1 MENEMREALIECCK
15 KHGEELI
22 EEVVE
27 FAYDL
32 INVAIKTSENKI
44 DDTFLPIINA
54 TKPLVLKY
62 VDKIDG
68 VEG

>member
-15 KHGEELI
+15 KHGEELT
-22 EEVVE
+22 EEVVG

-44 DDTFLPIINA
+44 
-54 TKPLVLKY
+54 
-62 VDKIDG
+62 
-68 VEG
+68 

>member
-1 MENEMREALIECCK
+1 MKNEMRESLIECCK
-15 KHGEELI
+15 KHGEMLTED
-22 EEVVE
+22 VVE

-44 DDTFLPIINA
+44 DDAFLPIINA
-54 TKPLVLKY
+54 TKPLILKY

>member
-1 MENEMREALIECCK
+1 MEDEMKKALIDCCK
-15 KHGEELI
+15 KHGEELT
-22 EEVVE
+22 EDVVE

-32 INVAIKTSENKI
+32 INTAIITSATKI
-44 DDTFLPIINA
+44 DDAFLPIINA
-54 TKPLVLKY
+54 TKPIVLKY

>member
-1 MENEMREALIECCK
+1 MGNEMKEALIECCK
-15 KHGEELI
+15 KHGEALTED
-22 EEVVE
+22 VVE

-32 INVAIKTSENKI
+32 INVAIKTSENKV
-44 DDTFLPIINA
+44 DDAFLPIINA